1 MNPTSSFHRLSWAF
15 GTLRSAA
22 PRASSSRQIPRP
34 SRRTLSTRPRA
45 QTPADLQKNN
55 PFYVPPPGPDD
66 IPPISARLKPL
77 IPFFLYWTAL
87 TSLAFH
93 LMQVRTHTKE
103 ELSRKEAQLTVLE
116 NLVERYKNAAGAS
129 GDNSRTIVDEEEVD
143 RELRMVGLRE
153 RLKPTSTGTEEGME
167 RLEEEFV
174 EGRTIGWKE
183 VFFGRKSTKLSEEE
197 QESAAKAEWQQVL
210 NAASTHSNPPSS
222 SNTPKRDYSGL
233 DSKMPEIPTSS
244 ASSTTTTTT
253 ITEGARRAP
262 SSAVYM

>member
-1 MNPTSSFHRLSWAF
+1 MVLSCRF
-15 GTLRSAA
+15 LA
-22 PRASSSRQIPRP
+22 PRASSSRQIPRQ

-45 QTPADLQKNN
+45 QTPAELQKNN

-129 GDNSRTIVDEEEVD
+129 GDEPRGLVDEEEVD

-153 RLKPTSTGTEEGME
+153 RLKPTGTGTEEGME

-183 VFFGRKSTKLSEEE
+183 VFFGRRSTKLSEEE
-197 QESAAKAEWQQVL
+197 QESAAKAEWQQ
-210 NAASTHSNPPSS
+210 
-222 SNTPKRDYSGL
+222 G
-233 DSKMPEIPTSS
+233 TSDLTYYCLFHLVKS
-244 ASSTTTTTT
+244 QH
-253 ITEGARRAP
+253 GG
-262 SSAVYM
+262 M

>member
-1 MNPTSSFHRLSWAF
+1 MVLPCRFL
-15 GTLRSAA
+15 A
-22 PRASSSRQIPRP
+22 PRASSSRQTARP
-34 SRRTLSTRPRA
+34 SRRLLSTRPRA

-129 GDNSRTIVDEEEVD
+129 SDESRTIVDEEEVD

-153 RLKPTSTGTEEGME
+153 RLKPTNTGTEEGME

-197 QESAAKAEWQQVL
+197 QESAAKAEWQQGMPQF
-210 NAASTHSNPPSS
+210 TYFFPSRLVNS
-222 SNTPKRDYSGL
+222 QRGG
-233 DSKMPEIPTSS
+233 I
-244 ASSTTTTTT
+244 
-253 ITEGARRAP
+253 
-262 SSAVYM
+262 